1 MKSTLEKRILLFAFL
16 TLTLTITV
24 NTGFNIE
31 GFRRDYRDGIVL
43 RCQSLAAGLKSS
55 IEKVL
60 ALGLPLE
67 EMEGLSIRCQEIV
80 VTDPEIAYALIEN
93 EVGNPLYSSDPSFH
107 FTSEIQFLA
116 SLTPSV
122 AILKSQRGL
131 LYDVSM
137 PIYAAD
143 GKLVGRIRTGF
154 LDSILE
160 ERTGRAFRRAL
171 AVLGSAF
178 VLVFGLIFL
187 FIRRDLVGPI
197 GRLCS
202 VAKQIASGDFKIAVP
217 AMPNRD
223 FDELGTALREM
234 AASLQSRDDKI
245 QEGYQELEVTNR
257 ELQDSYEHQEQI
269 SAELRRSREM
279 YRSLLEDAN
288 DAIVVSDEE
297 DQIVL
302 VNKAAEAFF
311 GFSRQQVE
319 GANLFTTL
327 EKLQSSDIEGQY
339 ALHQQVLRGN
349 NVEAEIRFV
358 RPTDLRQVVG
368 WALASSIVGNNGRR
382 MVQAVYRDVTRERQ
396 VKENLENSARELER
410 LNQMKDSFLGV
421 ASHELKTPLTVIIG
435 YAELILSEMS
445 SKVDQSVLPM
455 VQHIA
460 DAGERLSTIVK
471 DMIDVSML
479 DSKRLPLRSRDVD
492 INTLIEDAV
501 RELGFFFSLRKQSL
515 KTNLGTGLPLTK
527 CDPDRMIQA
536 ISNLVGN
543 AIKFTPDGGSI
554 YIETRVVKS
563 LRSPR
568 PVNEEEGIKEIE
580 THLSPYIEIIVRD
593 TGIGIAERDQLHVFD
608 KFYEVGKIEEHF
620 TGKTAFKGKGTGLG
634 LTLVKGIV
642 DIHGGEIWVESPGCD
657 PRKCPG
663 SAFHILLPVKPV
675 EDEEDFF
682 DQGDA

>member
-1 MKSTLEKRILLFAFL
+1 MKNTLEKRILIFAFL

-24 NTGFNIE
+24 NTAFNIE
-31 GFRRDYRDGIVL
+31 GFRRDYRDGIIL
-43 RCQSLAAGLKSS
+43 RSQSLAAGLKSS

-60 ALGLPLE
+60 ALGIPLE
-67 EMEGLSIRCQEIV
+67 EMEGLSLRCQEIV
-80 VTDPEIAYALIEN
+80 ATDPEIAYVLIEN
-93 EVGNPLYSSDPSFH
+93 EDGAPLYSSDPSFH
-107 FTSEIQFLA
+107 FPNELEFLRA
-116 SLTPSV
+116 LTPSV
-122 AILKSQRGL
+122 AILKSQRGP
-131 LYDVSM
+131 LYDVSV

-143 GKLVGRIRTGF
+143 GKPVGRIRTGF
-154 LDSILE
+154 LESILD
-160 ERTGRAFRRAL
+160 ERTGKAFRRAI
-171 AVLGSAF
+171 AVLGTAF
-178 VLVFGLIFL
+178 LLVFGLIFL
-187 FIRRDLVGPI
+187 FIKRDLVGPI

-202 VAKQIASGDFKIAVP
+202 VAKQIASGNFKVSVP
-217 AMPNRD
+217 PMPTRD

-245 QEGYQELEVTNR
+245 NEGYQELEITNR

-269 SAELRRSREM
+269 SAELGRSREM
-279 YRSLLEDAN
+279 YRSLLENAN

-311 GFSRQQVE
+311 GFAREKVE

-327 EKLQSSDIEGQY
+327 ERLRSDDIEGQY
-339 ALHQQVLRGN
+339 AMHQKVLRGR

-358 RPTDLRQVVG
+358 RPTDQRHMVG
-368 WALASSIVGNNGRR
+368 WALASSIVGKSGKR
-382 MVQAVYRDVTRERQ
+382 MVQSVFRDVTRERQ

-435 YAELILSEMS
+435 YSELILSEMS
-445 SKVDQSVLPM
+445 NNVDESVLPM

-460 DAGERLSTIVK
+460 DAAERLSNIVK
-471 DMIDVSML
+471 DMTDVSML
-479 DSKRLPLRSRDVD
+479 DSKRLPLRNREVD
-492 INTLIEDAV
+492 INTLIQDAV
-501 RELGFFFSLRKQSL
+501 RELGLFFSLRKQVL
-515 KTNLGTGLPLTK
+515 KMDLGTGLPLIN

-543 AIKFTPDGGSI
+543 AIKFTPDGGTI
-554 YIETRVVKS
+554 TIETRGTQS
-563 LRSPR
+563 LRSFHPA
-568 PVNEEEGIKEIE
+568 NGEEGIKQLE
-580 THLSPYIEIIVRD
+580 TRLLPYIEIIVRD
-593 TGIGIAERDQLHVFD
+593 KGIGIAETDQLHVFD

-642 DIHGGEIWVESPGCD
+642 DMHGGEIWVESPGCD
-657 PRKCPG
+657 PGKCPG
-663 SAFHILLPVKPV
+663 SAFHILLPVEV
-675 EDEEDFF
+675 LEGE
-682 DQGDA
+682 GDSCGLEGA

>member
-1 MKSTLEKRILLFAFL
+1 MKSTLEKRILIFAFL
-16 TLTLTITV
+16 ALTLTITV

-31 GFRRDYRDGIVL
+31 GFRRDYRDGIIL

-55 IEKVL
+55 IENVL

-67 EMEGLSIRCQEIV
+67 EMEGLSVRCQEIV
-80 VTDPEIAYALIEN
+80 ATDPEITYVLVEN
-93 EVGNPLYSSDPSFH
+93 QVGTPLYSSDPSFH
-107 FTSEIQFLA
+107 FPKEVEFLA
-116 SLTPSV
+116 ALTPSV
-122 AILKSQRGL
+122 AILRSQRGL
-131 LYDVSM
+131 LYDVSV
-137 PIYAAD
+137 PVYAAD

-154 LDSILE
+154 LESILE
-160 ERTGRAFRRAL
+160 ERTGKAFRRAM

-178 VLVFGLIFL
+178 LLVFSLIFIFL
-187 FIRRDLVGPI
+187 KRDLVGPI

-202 VAKQIASGDFKIAVP
+202 VAKQIASGNFKVAVP
-217 AMPNRD
+217 AMSTRE

-245 QEGYQELEVTNR
+245 NEGYQELEIANH
-257 ELQDSYEHQEQI
+257 ELQESYEHQEQI

-279 YRSLLEDAN
+279 YRSLLDDAN

-327 EKLQSSDIEGQY
+327 EKLQSADIEGQY
-339 ALHQQVLRGN
+339 AMHQQVLRGC

-358 RPTDLRQVVG
+358 RPTDHQQVVG
-368 WALASSIVGNNGRR
+368 WALASSIVGSNGRR
-382 MVQAVYRDVTRERQ
+382 MVQAVFRDVTRERQ

-445 SKVDQSVLPM
+445 SKVDESVLPM

-460 DAGERLSTIVK
+460 DAAERLSNIVK
-471 DMIDVSML
+471 DMTDVSML
-479 DSKRLPLRSRDVD
+479 DSKRLPLRSREVD
-492 INTLIEDAV
+492 INILIQDAV

-515 KTNLGTGLPLTK
+515 EMYLGTNLPVTK

-554 YIETRVVKS
+554 FIETRVTQS
-563 LRSPR
+563 LRSLR
-568 PVNEEEGIKEIE
+568 QMSEEEGIKEIE
-580 THLSPYIEIIVRD
+580 PHLLPYIEIIVRD

-620 TGKTAFKGKGTGLG
+620 TGKSAFKGKGTGLG

-642 DIHGGEIWVESPGCD
+642 DMHGGEIWVESSGCD
-657 PRKCPG
+657 PRKCTG
-663 SAFHILLPVKPV
+663 SAFHILLPIERA
-675 EDEEDFF
+675 EDEKDSF
-682 DQGDA
+682 DQEKD